1 MTSTELVP
9 VTDASSWV
17 EVMAPAAKLAGDIA
31 NTEFVPGPLR
41 GKPAAVAACILTGH
55 EVGIGPMQSLSK
67 IHVVDG
73 RPAMAAELMRA
84 LVLRDGHEIWV
95 EDLTNTRC
103 VISGKRSGS
112 EHTST
117 VTWTMD
123 DAKRANLA
131 GKNNWRRYPRAM
143 LQARATAELC
153 RLIFADCLGGISHV
167 PEELEDED
175 VLAERVD
182 DGEEQPAAK
191 KRTAQRRSAKKAEAP
206 PAEPG
211 PVGGVSK
218 QVDADDLLDE
228 VVAEVVGDAEPAEP
242 EPEVPAASPDRGPLE
257 DLQLACLI
265 RIRELHDDEDDTR
278 HAIVSYV
285 TKGRSESSRDLT
297 GDECRKLLRT
307 LDAVE
312 DGSVFW
318 DYGTSR
324 YLQSPSSV
332 ADAALVVEAGVGEAE
347 GEPPSGLGFDP
358 LGLDAAGWKAQC
370 KARGVSQAGFL
381 REVSQMARDLD
392 LESPASLA
400 GLAAGPDRLKV
411 AAAGWLAGAMEDF

>member
-9 VTDASSWV
+9 IHESSSWV
-17 EVMAPAAKLAGDIA
+17 EVMAPAAKLAADIA

-41 GKPAAVAACILTGH
+41 NKPAAVAACILTGH
-55 EVGIGPMQSLSK
+55 EVGIGPMQALAK

-84 LVLRDGHEIWV
+84 LVLRDGHDIWV
-95 EDLTNTRC
+95 DELTTTRC
-103 VISGKRSGS
+103 KISGKRAGS

-153 RLIFADCLGGISHV
+153 RLIFADCLGGISYV
-167 PEELEDED
+167 PDELEDEE
-175 VLAERVD
+175 VFAERVD
-182 DGEEQPAAK
+182 EAEPEAKPKK
-191 KRTAQRRSAKKAEAP
+191 KRTAQRRSAAKKKDEPAAEPAAAEP
-206 PAEPG
+206 PAETLGADELLEEAVAEALGETADSQP
-211 PVGGVSK
+211 
-218 QVDADDLLDE
+218 DADE
-228 VVAEVVGDAEPAEP
+228 AVS
-242 EPEVPAASPDRGPLE
+242 SPDRGPLE

-265 RIRELHDDEDDTR
+265 RIRELVDEDDDTR
-278 HAIVSYV
+278 HAVVRYV
-285 TKGRSESSRDLT
+285 TKGRAESSRDLT
-297 GDECRKLLRT
+297 EDECRGLLRT

-318 DYGTSR
+318 DFGAEKFVQTS
-324 YLQSPSSV
+324 
-332 ADAALVVEAGVGEAE
+332 
-347 GEPPSGLGFDP
+347 EPPAAGGVQGAVEEPAGSGGLPFDP
-358 LGLDAAGWKAQC
+358 LGLDAGGWKVEL
-370 KARGVSQAGFL
+370 KARGVTQAGFL
-381 REVSQMARDLD
+381 RELSTLARDLD
-392 LESPASLA
+392 LESVASLA

-411 AAAGWLAGAMEDF
+411 AAGEWLVAAGEPM